1 MTEEK
6 KKKGRGRPKGAPNK
20 PKMELITERKNLTNN
35 ADCFEILCQ
44 ANIVAGED
52 KDKAINGLRVFN
64 DRNGAVKKVLQWLF
78 DPNINSTLPEGETP
92 FNRDTAPGSDLSPT
106 QLRHE
111 VRKFRYFVTEEVP
124 QTRRELMWIQ
134 LLEGIPAK
142 EAEMIDLIKDKKNPF
157 PNVTKEIAVEAFP
170 DIRV

>member
-6 KKKGRGRPKGAPNK
+6 RGRGRPKGSPNK
-20 PKMELITERKNLTNN
+20 PKMELITERVNLTQN
-35 ADCFEILCQ
+35 ADVYEILCQ
-44 ANIVAGED
+44 ANIVAEED
-52 KDKAINGLRVFN
+52 TAKAVNGLRVFN
-64 DRNGAVKKVLQWLF
+64 ERNGAVKKVLQWLF
-78 DPNINSTLPEGETP
+78 DPQIVSTLPEGETP

-124 QTRRELMWIQ
+124 QARRELMWIQ

-142 EAEMIDLIKDKKNPF
+142 EAEMLDLVKDKKNPF
-157 PNVTKEIAVEAFP
+157 PNITRELAKEAFP
-170 DIRV
+170 EIRD